1 MVFEFYHSA
10 GWLLKPNFQSGPS
23 FLNLTELAGL
33 EISLVTYK
41 AEKWLPVYQL
51 VKIC

>member
-10 GWLLKPNFQSGPS
+10 GWLLKPNFYLRAS
-23 FLNLTELAGL
+23 FLTLTDLAGL
-33 EISLVTYK
+33 EISLVTFK